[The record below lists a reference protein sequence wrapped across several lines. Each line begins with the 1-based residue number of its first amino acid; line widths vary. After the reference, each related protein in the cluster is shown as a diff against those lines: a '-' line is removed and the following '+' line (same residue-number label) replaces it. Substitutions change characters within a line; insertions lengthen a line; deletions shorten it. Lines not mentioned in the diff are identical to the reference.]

1 MFLWRAC
8 WHIGVADSQALAQA
22 GLLRFDQHSQQY
34 VAEEHATAV
43 SIVHVLY
50 MFCTPPSLNISCDGS
65 ARMGE

>member
-34 VAEEHATAV
+34 VAEEYTTAV
-43 SIVHVLY
+43 STVRVNMCCIRLPLH
-50 MFCTPPSLNISCDGS
+50 PH
-65 ARMGE
+65 